1 MATKNGI
8 TTATIGSVMGPRS
21 QRLEEKCIKSLIVG
35 DMYAKLKVQIKPT
48 INEDMKIR
56 LSISE

>member
-8 TTATIGSVMGPRS
+8 TTATIGSVMGQRS